1 MVLKGEE
8 SKLRQPPLTGAPVH
22 AIPWQRKSCGKWYH
36 MTDNILWRRTSHDR
50 GRPVSDDNQWQMRV
64 AWQITS
70 HNRGHPMTEDVPSKR
85 MFRGRRHPVTDDTLC
100 LRTSNGRWYRGPK
113 DIQWQMVSMAEDV
126 PWQMVF
132 HGRGHFMAMVH
143 TQWGVVDSEETRQVG
158 GLFSYRILLV
168 VTNPGS
174 WILAHSHETNV
185 PMI

>member
-22 AIPWQRKSCGKWYH
+22 ASPWQRKSYGKWYH

-85 MFRGRRHPVTDDTLC
+85 MFPWQK
-100 LRTSNGRWYRGPK
+100 TSCDRWYPMSE
-113 DIQWQMVSMAEDV
+113 DIQWQMISWTKGHPMADGI
-126 PWQMVF
+126 
-132 HGRGHFMAMVH
+132 HGRGRPMADGIPWQRAFHGNGTH
-143 TQWGVVDSEETRQVG
+143 TVRSGRFRRDKASGWP
-158 GLFSYRILLV
+158 LLIPDPSCS
-168 VTNPGS
+168 N
-174 WILAHSHETNV
+174 
-185 PMI
+185 